1 MSKSLTL
8 ELPDDVWRAM
18 EAAALREG
26 RTPEAIALN
35 WLTGQAPKRDQ
46 KSMPRELEAARNR
59 FRRHFGAVKSGNP
72 RSADN
77 ERIDADLA
85 REYASTHEV
94 KS

>member
-1 MSKSLTL
+1 MSKSVTL

-18 EAAALREG
+18 VEEALHEG
-26 RTPEAIALN
+26 RTPEAIAVK
-35 WLTGQAPKRDQ
+35 WLTGKAPKRDQ
-46 KSMPRELEAARNR
+46 KSPRQTEAGRNR
-59 FRRHFGAVKSGNP
+59 FRRHFGAVKSVKP

-77 ERIDADLA
+77 EQIDADLA